1 MLSRRGLLAGGLL
14 AACSGTGARA
24 QAVLG
29 DDGLYRQSWFL
40 ESLLELADDLA
51 GATDHG
57 KGLMVMWEL
66 RGCPACRRTHLV
78 NFADPRIA
86 EFVQSRFDVLQLNI
100 LGARE
105 VTDFDGEKVGEKR
118 LAQKWEVTAT
128 PTFQFFARG
137 QSPGMAAREIR
148 RAEGYLE
155 PDQFLAL
162 FKSVVEGGRTE
173 GSARENIPP
182 RS

>member
-1 MLSRRGLLAGGLL
+1 MLSRREVLAGGML
-14 AACSGTGARA
+14 AACCAGGVRA
-24 QAVLG
+24 EAILG

-51 GATDHG
+51 GATEHG

-105 VTDFDGEKVGEKR
+105 VTDFDGERLGEKR
-118 LAQKWEVTAT
+118 LAQKWGVTAT

-137 QSPGMAAREIR
+137 QSAEMAAREVR

-155 PDQFLAL
+155 PDKFLDL
-162 FKSVVEGGRTE
+162 FKSVAEGQASGIAPKTPP
-173 GSARENIPP
+173 AR
-182 RS
+182 S